1 MMRLLAAASAV
12 TLFVLLLLT
21 TRAPAVA
28 VAGLVGLLL
37 ATAAIATLWRWL
49 ATAAACAFL
58 VGYATALWIEHR
70 PARIVPAL
78 GFGLALLFLLEA
90 VDLACRVRGATV
102 DGGVVRSV
110 LGRWIALGAGALA
123 AAMLAAALAT
133 SAAAAVPGAASPLLA
148 AAGALGCVWV
158 LATLV
163 RRAGH

>member
-1 MMRLLAAASAV
+1 
-12 TLFVLLLLT
+12 
-21 TRAPAVA
+21 
-28 VAGLVGLLL
+28 
-37 ATAAIATLWRWL
+37 
-49 ATAAACAFL
+49 
-58 VGYATALWIEHR
+58 
-70 PARIVPAL
+70 
-78 GFGLALLFLLEA
+78 
-90 VDLACRVRGATV
+90 
-102 DGGVVRSV
+102 V